1 MSKRREILKQVTS
14 VPALPD
20 VVMQLRQYCND
31 DDVGY
36 GTIAKIIE
44 RDQALTA
51 GLLRL
56 ANSVY
61 FGGSD
66 NISSVQ
72 LAMTRL
78 GLKRVYQM
86 ALTISLAP
94 IANVQLSGYGLTPE
108 QMWEHS
114 LATAMIAEILAESV
128 PEVDAPDA
136 YTAGLLHDMGKI
148 VLSGFVDVDI
158 DTIKT
163 RMREENLAFDE
174 AEFATLG
181 VDHASIAGALLKRW
195 QVPSPVHD
203 AVRWHHRPGKTEVGQ
218 ALVDVVHVS
227 DALCINV
234 GWGGG
239 DDGLFYRID
248 DGAVNR
254 LGVGPEDGERIVA
267 RVMME
272 IQEIMDMFKVPQ
284 EA

>member
-1 MSKRREILKQVTS
+1 MSKRREILKKVTS

-20 VVMQLRQYCND
+20 VVMQLRKLCND
-31 DDVGY
+31 DTVGY

-44 RDQALTA
+44 RDQALTV

-61 FGGSD
+61 FGGTD
-66 NISSVQ
+66 TISSVQ
-72 LAMTRL
+72 FAMTRL

-94 IANVQLSGYGLTPE
+94 IANVELSGYGLTPE
-108 QMWEHS
+108 RLWEHS
-114 LATAMIAEILAESV
+114 LATAMIAEILAEKV

-136 YTAGLLHDMGKI
+136 YTAGLLHDMGKLI
-148 VLSGFVDVDI
+148 LSGYVDVDI
-158 DTIKT
+158 DAINAM
-163 RMREENLAFDE
+163 MREDSLAFDE
-174 AEFATLG
+174 AEHVLLG
-181 VDHASIAGALLKRW
+181 IDHAGIAGALLKRW
-195 QVPSPVHD
+195 QIPSPVHD
-203 AVRWHHRPGKTEVGQ
+203 AVRWHHRPGKAEVGQ
-218 ALVDVVHVS
+218 ALVDVVHVA
-227 DALCINV
+227 DVLCLNV

-248 DGAVNR
+248 NGAAER
-254 LGVGPEDGERIVA
+254 LGIGLADGERIVA

-272 IQEIMDMFKVPQ
+272 IQEIMEMFAVTQ